1 MDTGYLPMSG
11 AIKDRMNKRDNESGK
26 KIETETGEEIPVTF
40 HDSPAAALKDAAAR
54 AADGDAESGAEE
66 AEATAPNAETVAE
79 VSAVDEASAD
89 ADHQADEQEG
99 TPDAQEA
106 QAQDPLT
113 AAQKEAADYYDRL
126 LRLSAEFENYK
137 KRSSRELAD
146 FRKFANELIIKD
158 LLGVID
164 NLERALASA
173 ADQEGNANS
182 IAEGVELT
190 LKEIFKILDKN
201 GVTPI
206 TAEGEAFDPTYHQAV
221 MQQETADHPPNTVVQ
236 ELQKGY
242 LLHNR
247 LLRPSMVAVSKP
259 VGD

>member
-1 MDTGYLPMSG
+1 MSTR
-11 AIKDRMNKRDNESGK
+11 KDETAK
-26 KIETETGEEIPVTF
+26 KTETETGEEIPVTF
-40 HDSPAAALKDAAAR
+40 HDTPAAAAAKAASNAGANAADIDAEAAAGEKGTTAPDAAADHELNKEGGGTDDQ
-54 AADGDAESGAEE
+54 AAAH
-66 AEATAPNAETVAE
+66 
-79 VSAVDEASAD
+79 SAAQSAD
-89 ADHQADEQEG
+89 AE
-99 TPDAQEA
+99 
-106 QAQDPLT
+106 DPLT
-113 AAQKEAADYYDRL
+113 AAKNEAADYYDRL

-146 FRKFANELIIKD
+146 FRKFANEMIIKD

-190 LKEIFKILDKN
+190 LKEIFKILEKN
-201 GVTPI
+201 GVTAI
-206 TAEGEAFDPTYHQAV
+206 SADGEAFDPTYHQAV
-221 MQQETADHPPNTVVQ
+221 MQQETTDHPPNTVVQ

-247 LLRPSMVAVSKP
+247 LLRPSMVVVSKD
-259 VGD
+259 VGA

>member
-1 MDTGYLPMSG
+1 MSTH
-11 AIKDRMNKRDNESGK
+11 KNEPGK
-26 KIETETGEEIPVTF
+26 KNETEAGEEIPVTF
-40 HDSPAAALKDAAAR
+40 HNRPANAATFAGADAEDSDGKAAAKR
-54 AADGDAESGAEE
+54 KGRS
-66 AEATAPNAETVAE
+66 APDAE
-79 VSAVDEASAD
+79 VSAEVSDGASFQAEAVDEPSAD
-89 ADHQADEQEG
+89 ADYKTDEVERGAEAEG
-99 TPDAQEA
+99 E
-106 QAQDPLT
+106 DPLA

-190 LKEIFKILDKN
+190 LKEIFKILEKN

-206 TAEGEAFDPTYHQAV
+206 AAEGEAFDPTYHQAV

-247 LLRPSMVAVSKP
+247 LLRPSMVAVSKS
-259 VGD
+259 VGG

>member
-1 MDTGYLPMSG
+1 MSTR
-11 AIKDRMNKRDNESGK
+11 KDETAK
-26 KIETETGEEIPVTF
+26 KTETETGEEIPVTF
-40 HDSPAAALKDAAAR
+40 HDTPAAAAAKAASNAGANAADIDAEAAAGEKGTTAPDAAADHELNKEGGGTDDQ
-54 AADGDAESGAEE
+54 AAAH
-66 AEATAPNAETVAE
+66 
-79 VSAVDEASAD
+79 SAAQSAD
-89 ADHQADEQEG
+89 AE
-99 TPDAQEA
+99 
-106 QAQDPLT
+106 DPLT
-113 AAQKEAADYYDRL
+113 AAKNEAADYYDRL

-146 FRKFANELIIKD
+146 FRKFANEMIIKD

-190 LKEIFKILDKN
+190 LKEIFKILEKN
-201 GVTPI
+201 GVTAI
-206 TAEGEAFDPTYHQAV
+206 STDGEAFDPTYHQAV
-221 MQQETADHPPNTVVQ
+221 MQQETTDHPPNTVVQ

-247 LLRPSMVAVSKP
+247 LLRPSMVVVSKD
-259 VGD
+259 VGA

>member
-1 MDTGYLPMSG
+1 MSTR
-11 AIKDRMNKRDNESGK
+11 KDEPGK
-26 KIETETGEEIPVTF
+26 KTETEAGEEIPVTF
-40 HDSPAAALKDAAAR
+40 HNTPADAAAN
-54 AADGDAESGAEE
+54 AVAEAVESDAEAAAKGEGASAPDADEAMDKASGAV
-66 AEATAPNAETVAE
+66 ATA
-79 VSAVDEASAD
+79 DEAGAD
-89 ADHQADEQEG
+89 ADHEADQEEG
-99 TPDAQEA
+99 GADAEGE
-106 QAQDPLT
+106 DPLT

-173 ADQEGNANS
+173 ADQEGNADS

-190 LKEIFKILDKN
+190 LKEIFKILEKN

-206 TAEGEAFDPTYHQAV
+206 AAEGEAFDPTYHQAV

-247 LLRPSMVAVSKP
+247 LLRPSMVAVSKS
-259 VGD
+259 VGG

>member
-1 MDTGYLPMSG
+1 MSTHKVNNRP
-11 AIKDRMNKRDNESGK
+11 AS
-26 KIETETGEEIPVTF
+26 ETEAGEEIPITIE
-40 HDSPAAALKDAAAR
+40 DTADAATEAVE
-54 AADGDAESGAEE
+54 ASPKSGPAEASKEEPDDPSAVETETEESGAAADVEAPE
-66 AEATAPNAETVAE
+66 AE
-79 VSAVDEASAD
+79 
-89 ADHQADEQEG
+89 
-99 TPDAQEA
+99 
-106 QAQDPLT
+106 DPL
-113 AAQKEAADYYDRL
+113 AAAKEEAADYYDRL

-146 FRKFANELIIKD
+146 FRKFANEQIIKD

-173 ADQEGNANS
+173 ADQEGNASS

-190 LKEIFKILDKN
+190 LKEVLKILEKN

-206 TAEGEAFDPTYHQAV
+206 TAEGETFDPTYHQAV
-221 MQQETADHPPNTVVQ
+221 MQQEAPDQPPNTVIQ

-247 LLRPSMVAVSKP
+247 LLRPSMVAVSKA
-259 VGD
+259 GGGSE

>member
-1 MDTGYLPMSG
+1 MSTR
-11 AIKDRMNKRDNESGK
+11 KDETAK
-26 KIETETGEEIPVTF
+26 KTETETGEEIPVTF
-40 HDSPAAALKDAAAR
+40 HDTPAAAAAEAASNAEANAADIDAEAAAGEKGATAPDAAADHELNEEGAGKDNQS
-54 AADGDAESGAEE
+54 AAQAA
-66 AEATAPNAETVAE
+66 AQ
-79 VSAVDEASAD
+79 SAD
-89 ADHQADEQEG
+89 AE
-99 TPDAQEA
+99 
-106 QAQDPLT
+106 DPLS
-113 AAQKEAADYYDRL
+113 AAKNEAADYYDRL

-201 GVTPI
+201 GVTAI

-247 LLRPSMVAVSKP
+247 LLRPSMVVVSKD
-259 VGD
+259 VGA

>member
-1 MDTGYLPMSG
+1 MSTR
-11 AIKDRMNKRDNESGK
+11 KNESGK
-26 KIETETGEEIPVTF
+26 KTETEAGEEIPVTF
-40 HDSPAAALKDAAAR
+40 HNTPANAAANTEADAEESDGKAAAK
-54 AADGDAESGAEE
+54 GKGAS
-66 AEATAPNAETVAE
+66 APDAE
-79 VSAVDEASAD
+79 VSAEVSDETSAPVTAADQASAD
-89 ADHQADEQEG
+89 ADHQANEVDRGADAEG
-99 TPDAQEA
+99 E
-106 QAQDPLT
+106 DPLA

-190 LKEIFKILDKN
+190 LKEIIKILEKN

-206 TAEGEAFDPTYHQAV
+206 AAKGEAFDPTYHQAV

-247 LLRPSMVAVSKP
+247 LLRPSMVAVSKS
-259 VGD
+259 VGG

>member
-1 MDTGYLPMSG
+1 MSTR
-11 AIKDRMNKRDNESGK
+11 KNESVK
-26 KIETETGEEIPVTF
+26 TTESDAGEEIPVTF
-40 HDSPAAALKDAAAR
+40 HETPADAANGER
-54 AADGDAESGAEE
+54 ATASEKEMADEISAVEAANADVDDESDQEGAGADGQEI
-66 AEATAPNAETVAE
+66 ETE
-79 VSAVDEASAD
+79 
-89 ADHQADEQEG
+89 
-99 TPDAQEA
+99 
-106 QAQDPLT
+106 DPLT
-113 AAQKEAADYYDRL
+113 TAQKEAADYYDRL

-173 ADQEGNANS
+173 VDQDGNANS

-190 LKEIFKILDKN
+190 LKEIFKILEKN

-206 TAEGEAFDPTYHQAV
+206 TAEGEAFDPTFHQAV

-247 LLRPSMVAVSKP
+247 LLRPSMVAVSKA
-259 VGD
+259 VGG

>member
-1 MDTGYLPMSG
+1 MST
-11 AIKDRMNKRDNESGK
+11 RRDEPGQK
-26 KIETETGEEIPVTF
+26 TETDAGEEIPVTF
-40 HDSPAAALKDAAAR
+40 HNTPANAAADAEVSDGEAAAM
-54 AADGDAESGAEE
+54 ADG
-66 AEATAPNAETVAE
+66 APAPDAE
-79 VSAVDEASAD
+79 VSAESSDTDGAADKTGAD
-89 ADHQADEQEG
+89 ADHEPGEAAGGSDAEG
-99 TPDAQEA
+99 E
-106 QAQDPLT
+106 DPLT
-113 AAQKEAADYYDRL
+113 AAQKEAADYYNRL

-190 LKEIFKILDKN
+190 LKEVFKILEKN

-206 TAEGEAFDPTYHQAV
+206 AAEGEAFDPTYHQAV

-247 LLRPSMVAVSKP
+247 LLRPSMVAVSKS
-259 VGD
+259 VGG